1 MNPQELREDLSQNLK
16 KYRKQKGW
24 SQFELAE
31 KAEISEQT
39 INSIEG
45 LRLWPSDKTLSK
57 IEELNT
63 NTLSPYMEV
72 VAAEYLTKNELDS
85 VYIISMELELVDST
99 RYLENVLINIYNAFF
114 YAFRF
119 FVPFFLY

>member
-1 MNPQELREDLSQNLK
+1 MAQTYTVKMNPQELREDLSQNLK

-24 SQFELAE
+24 SQFKLAE

-57 IEELNT
+57 IASALEVEMYQLFIPQKIDLQSELKQAVVKT
-63 NTLSPYMEV
+63 VESLVHDTLQDWASQ
-72 VAAEYLTKNELDS
+72 
-85 VYIISMELELVDST
+85 
-99 RYLENVLINIYNAFF
+99 
-114 YAFRF
+114 
-119 FVPFFLY
+119 

>member
-24 SQFELAE
+24 SQFKLAE

-57 IEELNT
+57 IASALEVEMYQLFIPQKIVLQSELKQAVVKT
-63 NTLSPYMEV
+63 VESLVHDTLQDWAS
-72 VAAEYLTKNELDS
+72 K
-85 VYIISMELELVDST
+85 
-99 RYLENVLINIYNAFF
+99 
-114 YAFRF
+114 
-119 FVPFFLY
+119 

>member
-31 KAEISEQT
+31 RAEISEQT

-45 LRLWPSDKTLSK
+45 LRLWPSDKTISK
-57 IEELNT
+57 IASAL
-63 NTLSPYMEV
+63 EV
-72 VAAEYLTKNELDS
+72 EMYKL
-85 VYIISMELELVDST
+85 
-99 RYLENVLINIYNAFF
+99 
-114 YAFRF
+114 
-119 FVPFFLY
+119 FVPQKIDLQSELKQAIVKTIESIVHDTLQDWVSQ

>member
-1 MNPQELREDLSQNLK
+1 MAQTYNIKMNPQELREDLSQNLK

-24 SQFELAE
+24 SQFKLAE

-57 IEELNT
+57 IASAL
-63 NTLSPYMEV
+63 EV
-72 VAAEYLTKNELDS
+72 EMYQLFVPQKFDLQSE
-85 VYIISMELELVDST
+85 IISELKQSAVKTVESLVHDTLQDWASQ
-99 RYLENVLINIYNAFF
+99 
-114 YAFRF
+114 
-119 FVPFFLY
+119 

>member
-1 MNPQELREDLSQNLK
+1 LAQTYTIKMNPQELREDLSQNLK

-24 SQFELAE
+24 SQFKLAE

-57 IEELNT
+57 IASALEVEMYQLFIPQKIALQSELKQAVVKT
-63 NTLSPYMEV
+63 VESLVHDTLQDW
-72 VAAEYLTKNELDS
+72 ATQ
-85 VYIISMELELVDST
+85 
-99 RYLENVLINIYNAFF
+99 
-114 YAFRF
+114 
-119 FVPFFLY
+119 

>member
-24 SQFELAE
+24 SQFKLAE

-57 IEELNT
+57 IASAL
-63 NTLSPYMEV
+63 EV
-72 VAAEYLTKNELDS
+72 EMYQL
-85 VYIISMELELVDST
+85 
-99 RYLENVLINIYNAFF
+99 
-114 YAFRF
+114 
-119 FVPFFLY
+119 FVPQKIDLQSELKQAIVKTVEGIIHDTLQDWASK